1 MTLTA
6 PATNLSTAALEERVR
21 RGIEVEDATQAETI
35 AHAQLLFAAAEESGF
50 RGDLRR
56 AIHSSGMHVQ
66 KLANATGIDVIPL
79 CDFLE
84 GTAELTSDQIQKLV
98 DTLKLQLVRTI
109 PPAGTKA
116 K

>member
-1 MTLTA
+1 MS
-6 PATNLSTAALEERVR
+6 ATQTILEATPEQRELIDRVAALVELEKPEITR
-21 RGIEVEDATQAETI
+21 RW
-35 AHAQLLFAAAEESGF
+35 QLSEAAAAEPGF

-66 KLANATGIDVIPL
+66 KLATLTGIELIPL
-79 CDFLE
+79 SDFLE
-84 GTAELTSDQIQKLV
+84 GMAELTSDQIQKLV